1 MHRPSR
7 SQRCTEPDRPWREPP
22 AVCPLATASRQ
33 PKLDGYI
40 RVSRVGRCR
49 GERFISPAVQP
60 KHLENW
66 ARWRGIE
73 LLSVFEELDQSGA
86 GPDRPLLAAAIARIE
101 DGVSDGLA
109 VWSVERFHP
118 SFLDGLLLIER
129 VRTAGGQLC
138 SVEAALTPPLI
149 AAARSRAAGSRTPS
163 PSSTAYAQ
171 AGTRAAPT
179 RSASVLSKPRL
190 SLTPLSTRSCC
201 SPRQRGRPWPPSS
214 LRDLPMFS

>member
-1 MHRPSR
+1 M
-7 SQRCTEPDRPWREPP
+7 QR
-22 AVCPLATASRQ
+22 
-33 PKLDGYI
+33 
-40 RVSRVGRCR
+40 
-49 GERFISPAVQP
+49 

-73 LLSVFEELDQSGA
+73 LLSVFEELDLAGA

-129 VRTAGGQLC
+129 VRTAGGQLY

-201 SPRQRGRPWPPSS
+201 SPQRESTAGWCLTGHDQATLIDRASRLASRGPTAIVRCVRRDLNGRRVTPAEAARAVRGRHTNQRGSCAASPP
-214 LRDLPMFS
+214 

>member
-40 RVSRVGRCR
+40 RVSRVGRRR

-66 ARWRGIE
+66 ARWRG
-73 LLSVFEELDQSGA
+73 
-86 GPDRPLLAAAIARIE
+86 IE

-129 VRTAGGQLC
+129 VRTAGGQLY

-190 SLTPLSTRSCC
+190 SLTPLSTHSCC
-201 SPRQRGRPWPPSS
+201 SPKRESGKTNREAIRSLKRHLVRRIWHLLRAPHPVPETAPYPSTS
-214 LRDLPMFS
+214 